1 MAHLKWPFLDYF
13 FISTTGHYRHFTH
26 GSKTLKRLPRMILEV
41 VDAVLSESDLSA
53 ADQPPHQILRLVTH
67 FDVRR
72 EVETVLQKMFEI
84 MLKTLV

>member
-1 MAHLKWPFLDYF
+1 
-13 FISTTGHYRHFTH
+13 
-26 GSKTLKRLPRMILEV
+26 MILEV